1 MKTETLFSS
10 VNMEWETPPELFRRL
25 DEQYHFT
32 LDVAATAE
40 NALCERYYTQ
50 ETDGLSQ
57 SWQTNGAVWC
67 NPPYGRNITKWVWKA
82 YHESRGGTN
91 NCHADSSESGY
102 GVVSRLGV
110 PQGGVAV
117 HPGAA
122 SLRVERDPGEEP
134 FRISVDDSDIQR
146 EGCVMDMVI
155 GAMLLVVVLVAI
167 YALLVIASDDD
178 DQNGRG

>member
-10 VNMEWETPPELFRRL
+10 VNMEWETPPELFAEL
-25 DEQYHFT
+25 DKEFHFT

-40 NALCERYYTQ
+40 NALCERYYTK

-57 SWQTNGAVWC
+57 SWQTDGVVWC
-67 NPPYGRNITKWVWKA
+67 NPPYGRSVAKWVRKA
-82 YHESRGGTN
+82 YLESMGGAD
-91 NCHADSSESGY
+91 NCHADSGASGY
-102 GVVSRLGV
+102 GVVSRLGI

-117 HPGAA
+117 HSGAA
-122 SLRVERDPGEEP
+122 SLRAERDPGEKLLG
-134 FRISVDDSDIQR
+134 ISVNDSDLQR
-146 EGCVMDMVI
+146 EGCMMDIAI